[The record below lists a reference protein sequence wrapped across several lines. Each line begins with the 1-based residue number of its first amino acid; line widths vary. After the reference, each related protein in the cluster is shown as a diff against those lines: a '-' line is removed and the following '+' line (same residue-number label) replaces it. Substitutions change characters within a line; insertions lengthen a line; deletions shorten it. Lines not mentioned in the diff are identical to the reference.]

1 MFAFELDLDNIFLK
15 IDDVVVII
23 VPIYIMKIFC

>member
-23 VPIYIMKIFC
+23 VPIYIMKIL